1 MQKVL
6 IYTTKTCPFCRME
19 REYLDSKGV
28 GYEEIFVD
36 HNMKKAREMIELSG
50 QMGVPFTVIEKENG
64 ETVEIL
70 GFDKQKI
77 DETLGLKP

>member
-28 GYEEIFVD
+28 KYEEIFVD

-50 QMGVPFTVIEKENG
+50 QMGVPFTVIKRENG
-64 ETVEIL
+64 EAVEIL

>member
-1 MQKVL
+1 MYKIS

-19 REYLDSKGV
+19 REYLDSKDIK
-28 GYEEIFVD
+28 YEEIFVD

-64 ETVEIL
+64 EKVEIL
-70 GFDKQKI
+70 GFDREKI
-77 DETLGLKP
+77 DKTLGLHI